1 MKIKKFKLTPRFRE
15 IYNNLKQSGIKV
27 TPEVET
33 LVDMYNNQVKN
44 IISPSVLFET
54 YETKNPSVLEIKKHF
69 DIPKNAALITFI
81 ISTLGSEVEEL
92 ETQQDDEI
100 KDKILK
106 TLLMEYLDSSLRFV
120 FKILQEQTE
129 ENYELSSVF
138 ISPQE
143 ALSEIFKLADPLKI
157 NVKHETGMFSPKYT
171 SVNYILWF
179 FKKSSV
185 SKN

>member
-15 IYNNLKQSGIKV
+15 VYNNLKQFGIKL
-27 TPEVET
+27 TPEIET
-33 LVDMYNNQVKN
+33 LVEMYDKQITN

-54 YETKNPSVLEIKKHF
+54 YETKNSVISEIKKYI
-69 DIPKNAALITFI
+69 DIPKNVSLITFI
-81 ISTLGSEVEEL
+81 ISTLGYEIENL
-92 ETQQDDEI
+92 ETQQNDEI
-100 KDKILK
+100 KTKILE

-143 ALSEIFKLADPLKI
+143 SLVEIFKLVDPAKI
-157 NVKHETGMFSPKYT
+157 DVKYESGKFFPRYT
-171 SVNYILWF
+171 SVNYLFWF
-179 FKKSSV
+179 SKK
-185 SKN
+185 K